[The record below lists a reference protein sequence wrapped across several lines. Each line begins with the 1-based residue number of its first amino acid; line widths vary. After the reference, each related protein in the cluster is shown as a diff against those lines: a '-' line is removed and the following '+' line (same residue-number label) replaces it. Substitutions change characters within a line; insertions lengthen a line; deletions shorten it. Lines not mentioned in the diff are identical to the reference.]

1 MIHRSASKTPTRR
14 GQLIT
19 PFGVGALV
27 TNQKGVSMICTS
39 LDHWFQGDGL
49 DISEFEDRRDGRLI
63 SRLGID
69 HVRIPPDFRDPGR
82 TLDDSTKNLGLKV
95 PAFRFPQWHF
105 CPKCKKMIHLPPTVR
120 GQRRCRDC
128 GTKHGDRWYGPPLYQ
143 LRFVAACDQGHLQD
157 FPWQEWVHRSPSPDC
172 GGTLEFQSSGGGTLS
187 SVSVKCRKCGSRR
200 HLGGITRAY
209 ESGDETHLS
218 DQLYDGGRFLCSG
231 RKPWTGSSEEHDCDR
246 PLRGAL
252 RNASNLYFADTFS
265 SILIPPDGGEDV
277 DEIVHRLKGSTFS
290 PTISLLRGN
299 EDADLGEYASMLK
312 SSNPGELGDY
322 QENQIEKALR
332 ITVNDPGENGE
343 DHSSGPESDGEDDR
357 LAGGQGEVK
366 YRWEEFSAL
375 REPRDSEMLTIRE
388 SKLETYGHIVQRHFD
403 RVTLVDRLRETRVL
417 TGFTR
422 LDPDL
427 ESLERGREMMWKD
440 CPPPGA
446 PQNWLPGSI
455 THGEGIFLEFD
466 QGRLE
471 EWETR
476 KDVIRRTELLRSRY
490 ENSRFYD
497 EEKEITPRFVL
508 THTFS
513 HLLINRLVFE
523 CGYSTAALRERLYV
537 STEDDTSMAGVL
549 IYTAAGDSDGTMG
562 GLVRMGQPGYLEPV
576 VESALSEAEWCSA
589 DPICME
595 AAEQGGQGPESLN
608 LAACHNCA
616 LTPETSCEEFNHFL
630 DRGTA
635 VGFADSSSK
644 NAYFD
649 WHDMKA

>member
-1 MIHRSASKTPTRR
+1 
-14 GQLIT
+14 
-19 PFGVGALV
+19 
-27 TNQKGVSMICTS
+27 MICTS

-69 HVRIPPDFRDPGR
+69 HVRIPPDFRNPDR
-82 TLDDSTKNLGLKV
+82 TLDDSAKNLGLKV

-105 CPKCKKMIHLPPTVR
+105 CPKCQKMTHLPPTVR

-128 GTKHGDRWYGPPLYQ
+128 GTKHGNRWYGPPLYQ

-157 FPWQEWVHRSPSPDC
+157 FPWREWAHSSPSPDC
-172 GGTLEFQSSGGGTLS
+172 DGTLEFQSSGGGTLS
-187 SVSVKCRKCGSRR
+187 SVAVECRECGSRR

-218 DQLYDGGRFLCSG
+218 NQLYDEGRFLCRG
-231 RKPWTGSSEEHDCDR
+231 KKPWTGSPEEQDCNR

-265 SILIPPDGGEDV
+265 SILIPPDGGENV
-277 DEIVHRLKGSTFS
+277 DEIVHRLQGSTFS

-299 EDADLGEYASMLK
+299 EDANLGEYASMLK
-312 SSNPGELGDY
+312 TSHPGELGDY
-322 QENQIEKALR
+322 SESQIERALR
-332 ITVNDPGENGE
+332 ITVSDSGHEEEDIDGDPDGE
-343 DHSSGPESDGEDDR
+343 GEDDR
-357 LAGGQGEVK
+357 AAADQDEVK

-375 REPRDSEMLTIRE
+375 REPRDSEMLTVRKSGLE
-388 SKLETYGHIVQRHFD
+388 SYEPIVQRHFA

-422 LDPDL
+422 LTPDL
-427 ESLERGREMMWKD
+427 ESLAHGREMMWRD
-440 CPPPGA
+440 RPPPNS

-466 QGRLE
+466 QEKLEKWECREDVSRRIERLH
-471 EWETR
+471 
-476 KDVIRRTELLRSRY
+476 SRY
-490 ENSRFYD
+490 EDSRFYD
-497 EEKEITPRFVL
+497 EGKEITPRFVL

-595 AAEQGGQGPESLN
+595 AAEHGGQGPESLN

-630 DRGTA
+630 DRGAA
-635 VGFADSSSK
+635 VGFGDSFSK
-644 NAYFD
+644 NAYFNR
-649 WHDMKA
+649 HEEEIRQ